1 MSGIV
6 QRIEQA
12 TKQAAALNRSLETHI
27 KAVDNVESSLIQ
39 LEIMLNNMDK
49 MEGDTAEN
57 SASDGRAS
65 KRPKGAT
72 KKANQDVIIAITRN
86 DELINEVVK
95 ARKSLTEM
103 RTKYDQM
110 VDQADATLDRA
121 AKFARK
127 MNGTGIVHKRFRGG
141 DDMPTDDD
149 EQDIAKFIQR
159 SLK

>member
-12 TKQAAALNRSLETHI
+12 TKQAATLNRSLETHI

-39 LEIMLNNMDK
+39 LESMLNNMDD

-57 SASDGRAS
+57 GDS
-65 KRPKGAT
+65 KRGPDQKRLKRGGS
-72 KKANQDVIIAITRN
+72 NQDVIAITRN
-86 DELINEVVK
+86 EELIKEVITAK
-95 ARKSLTEM
+95 KSLTEM
-103 RTKYDQM
+103 REKYDKM

-121 AKFARK
+121 AEFASK
-127 MNGTGIVHKRFRGG
+127 MNGTGIVHKHFRGSA
-141 DDMPTDDD
+141 MEEA

>member
-6 QRIEQA
+6 QRIEEA
-12 TKQAAALNRSLETHI
+12 TQQAANLNRSLETHI

-39 LEIMLNNMDK
+39 LESMLNNMDD
-49 MEGDTAEN
+49 MEGDTAKN
-57 SASDGRAS
+57 SDPTRGPA
-65 KRPKGAT
+65 PKKPRGGP
-72 KKANQDVIIAITRN
+72 NQDVIAITRN
-86 DELINEVVK
+86 EDLINEVIRAK
-95 ARKSLTEM
+95 KSLTEM
-103 RTKYDQM
+103 REKYDKM

-141 DDMPTDDD
+141 VAMTTDDD